1 LTQSAKSGLE
11 RERQRT
17 LVRGLYPALGVLALI
32 TAAPALF
39 LVIASLTPLTPT
51 RPESWVDFSDPLR
64 NYREAFA
71 DARFLQSVV
80 VQLKLSISTVSAQLV
95 LGLGLAL
102 LVNAHGR
109 ALEFV
114 RSALIIPMVL
124 PPIVVGI
131 LWKILY
137 VPETSPIQR
146 ALEMFG
152 LSLGSPITDPDRAL
166 AAIVV
171 AETWE
176 WFPFTLIMCFATLR
190 TLPAEHVE
198 SACVD
203 GADVWQMFRFVTLP
217 WLRRTLTVVAMFRL
231 IDSVKAFPLIYV
243 LTEGGPGTVTEVT
256 NYYAF
261 VQAFNFSYWGYA
273 SAIATMLVSGVVLLS
288 WIVERIGRQ
297 DTAREPMS

>member
-1 LTQSAKSGLE
+1 MTQGAKHGLE
-11 RERQRT
+11 RQRQ
-17 LVRGLYPALGVLALI
+17 LALLRGLYPALGVLVLVTAL
-32 TAAPALF
+32 PAVF
-39 LVIASLTPLTPT
+39 LVVASLTPLTPT
-51 RPESWVDFSDPLR
+51 RPESWFDFSDPLR
-64 NYREAFA
+64 NYRQAFE
-71 DARFLQSVV
+71 DARFVQSVV
-80 VQLKLSISTVSAQLV
+80 VQLKLSVSTVTAQLA

-109 ALEFV
+109 ALEVV
-114 RSALIIPMVL
+114 RSALIVPMVL

-146 ALEMFG
+146 ALEAFG
-152 LSLGSPITDPDRAL
+152 FSLGSPITDPDRAL

-176 WFPFTLIMCFATLR
+176 WFPFTLVMCFAALR
-190 TLPAEHVE
+190 TLPVQQLEA
-198 SACVD
+198 ARVD
-203 GADVWQMFRFVTLP
+203 GANAWQMFRFVTLP

-273 SAIATMLVSGVVLLS
+273 SAIATMLVAGVVLLS
-288 WIVERIGRQ
+288 WIVERIGRE
-297 DTAREPMS
+297 DTAR